1 MTQSS
6 AQSTS
11 PVTRING
18 DQTKEKIL
26 NAAELLFG
34 EHGYDTVSLRD
45 ITKKADVTL
54 ALASY
59 HFQTKSNLFELVIS
73 RRAGTLSKL
82 RKTRLAEIKSSG
94 NLSLR
99 TILEAFIEPLFTQM
113 QTGDKGWQSYVLLL
127 SKLGLSNRWLD
138 VLRENFDETAGIF
151 ISELRK
157 VMPDTSDEDLLRA
170 FSLVLHLML
179 QGVSKNQRL
188 DTLSNGLY
196 RADEL
201 DKTYDALLAFAVAGM
216 ESVK

>member
-6 AQSTS
+6 ALTTP

-26 NAAELLFG
+26 NAAEHLFG

-45 ITKKADVTL
+45 ITKKAGVTL

-82 RKTRLAEIKSSG
+82 RKARLADVKNSG

-113 QTGDKGWQSYVLLL
+113 QTDDEGWQSYVLLL

-138 VLRENFDETAGIF
+138 VIRENFDETAGIF

-157 VMPDTSDEDLLRA
+157 IMPDTTDEGLLRA

-188 DTLSNGLY
+188 DTLSNGAY

-201 DKTYDALLAFAVAGM
+201 DKTYDTILDFAVAGM
-216 ESVK
+216 KSVK